1 MDVRITASPFSRSSV
16 MLRSALAEAISITKS
31 NAKSAMLA
39 ANHVC

>member
-1 MDVRITASPFSRSSV
+1 MTVHITAIK
-16 MLRSALAEAISITKS
+16 LRSALAEAISITKS